1 MKLEWRTNEDWWAS
15 VMYIGTGAL
24 GMWIARDYPF
34 GSALR
39 MGPGYF
45 PSVLGGI
52 MVVMGVYVIAWGL
65 RKDHEKII
73 GNWSIRALIV
83 LPLSMIAF
91 GILMEEAGFIP
102 AMAALIP
109 ISAAAGRG
117 LQVGGGRGAYH
128 RPHHRVLVWVHLPPG
143 LAVSSDQGH
152 VGLLIWTYSTTSS
165 SVSPS
170 RCRCRTCGSAS

>member
-1 MKLEWRTNEDWWAS
+1 MKLEWRTNKDLWAGL
-15 VMYIGTGAL
+15 MYIVTGAL

-52 MVVMGVYVIAWGL
+52 MVAMGIYVLALGL
-65 RKDHEKII
+65 RKNHEKIQ
-73 GNWSIRALIV
+73 GNLSLRALIV
-83 LPLSMIAF
+83 LPISMIVF

-109 ISAAAGRG
+109 ISAAASREFKWLEVLG
-117 LQVGGGRGAYH
+117 LT
-128 RPHHRVLVWVHLPPG
+128 
-143 LAVSSDQGH
+143 
-152 VGLLIWTYSTTSS
+152 VGLTILCAAGFIFALGLPYPLIKGMWGY
-165 SVSPS
+165 
-170 RCRCRTCGSAS
+170 

>member
-1 MKLEWRTNEDWWAS
+1 MKNLEWRTNKDLWAGL
-15 VMYIGTGAL
+15 MYIGTGAL

-52 MVVMGVYVIAWGL
+52 MVVMGVYVLALGL

-83 LPLSMIAF
+83 LPISMVVF

-102 AMAALIP
+102 AMLALIP
-109 ISAAAGRG
+109 ISAAAGREFKWLEVVPLTIG
-117 LQVGGGRGAYH
+117 LTIVCAAGFIFALG
-128 RPHHRVLVWVHLPPG
+128 LPYP
-143 LAVSSDQGH
+143 
-152 VGLLIWTYSTTSS
+152 LIKGMWGY
-165 SVSPS
+165 
-170 RCRCRTCGSAS
+170 